1 MPTPTKPSEREP
13 VPLGSPLDPRLLL
26 HPITSG
32 SLTIVKG
39 HQGAAGLILDRHFTA
54 DLVLFGGAVGVS
66 IDRDTEQVI
75 PIGPVILVPP
85 RSYLEKQWAF
95 RRRVYWLNWQQQITE
110 AYPAG
115 RRAEILISRLSEQF
129 SREQIQPLSDQ
140 ILAKL
145 VGVSPA
151 EVALAR
157 DPDWAL
163 RA

>member
-13 VPLGSPLDPRLLL
+13 IPLRSPLEPHPLL

-32 SLTIVKG
+32 SLAIVKG
-39 HQGAAGLILDRHFTA
+39 HQEPAGLILERRFTA

-66 IDRDTEQVI
+66 IDRGTEQLI
-75 PIGPVILVPP
+75 PIGLVILAPP
-85 RSYLEKQWAF
+85 CSYLEKQWAF

-115 RRAEILISRLSEQF
+115 RRAEILISRLSDHF
-129 SREQIQPLSDQ
+129 SVEQIQPLSDR

-163 RA
+163 QA